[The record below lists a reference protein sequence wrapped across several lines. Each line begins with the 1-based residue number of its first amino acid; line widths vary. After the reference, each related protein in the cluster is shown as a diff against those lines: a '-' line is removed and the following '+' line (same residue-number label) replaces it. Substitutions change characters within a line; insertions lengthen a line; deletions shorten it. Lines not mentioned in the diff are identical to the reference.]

1 MKQLARLVALSVTL
15 LLPLVA
21 TANYDEA
28 RLAYRR
34 GAPRRFMSRAFCRT
48 RHPDA
53 QLRGC

>member
-34 GAPRRFMSRAFCRT
+34 GASPRRLHSAPT
-48 RHPDA
+48 
-53 QLRGC
+53 